1 MTYVHL
7 FVQMYISNHNM
18 QEVPVASITKA
29 ELLDKVAKAADTT
42 KADAERV
49 LAGFFDVVTS
59 STKAGEVGWP
69 GFGNFST
76 TKRPAR
82 EGRNPRTGETVKI
95 AASTAMKFTSSS
107 TLKTVLNT
115 KGKAKK

>member
-1 MTYVHL
+1 M
-7 FVQMYISNHNM
+7 
-18 QEVPVASITKA
+18 ASITKA

-49 LAGFFDVVTS
+49 LAGFFEVVTS
-59 STKAGEVGWP
+59 SAKAGDKVGWP

-82 EGRNPRTGETVKI
+82 IGRNPRTGENVKI